1 MGLAFPQR
9 YTVRPCFPSWVR
21 SFIQKAYM
29 NPFSILHPDERKE
42 LVDHLN
48 EFGVI
53 CHVRH
58 PFSRSRMDSVRLAAN
73 RLNVGYPHAVGNK
86 TASCYPTSIFSIV
99 DAFSFTAEFK
109 LFT

>member
-1 MGLAFPQR
+1 MGLTFPQR

-21 SFIQKAYM
+21 SFIQKAYR

-53 CHVRH
+53 CHIRH
-58 PFSRSRMDSVRLAAN
+58 PFSRSRVDSVRLAAN
-73 RLNVGYPHAVGNK
+73 CFNAGYPHTVGNR
-86 TASCYPTSIFSIV
+86 TTSWYPTPIFSIV
-99 DAFSFTAEFK
+99 DAFPFTAEFE
-109 LFT
+109 FFP